1 MKNIRR
7 KTVDF
12 KNLRLSPEEGFVL
25 SRLDAPLSVKDLVS
39 LTGLEEGRIVTI
51 VEELASQGA
60 LEMDRDG
67 APSMAPSMPSTAPR
81 SAVSQA
87 PASTGHMAT
96 VPIATESERALAAE
110 EAAAD
115 AANAED
121 PPKEPE
127 EGDETPEEAEQR
139 AVGER
144 EYRKMYQ
151 EQFASLDR
159 EERIKL
165 AETVSNPELFALCY
179 DAEPQVIHAVA
190 KNTKCG
196 LEHARMIAL
205 HHRTHLGLDAIGR
218 RSEYLADAQV
228 QKRLLK
234 NPQIPDAMLRRIVN
248 PKLIMD
254 VYKIAID
261 RENPEMARMK
271 VRELLIKKFS
281 LASSDERAALVI
293 KTDARCLVLL
303 VNCALDA
310 RATQI
315 LCGRQSY
322 TILFIQNVARWP
334 ASPPALLTHL
344 LKQGVVRNNMG
355 LRKMILK
362 HPNVPMETKRNF
374 SA

>member
-7 KTVDF
+7 KPVDF
-12 KNLRLSPEEGFVL
+12 KTLKLSPEEGFVL
-25 SRLDAPLSVKDLVS
+25 SRIDAPLSVRDLVS
-39 LTGLEEGRIVTI
+39 LTGIDEARMVDIVQG
-51 VEELASQGA
+51 LASQGA
-60 LEMDRDG
+60 LEMDQDG
-67 APSMAPSMPSTAPR
+67 GSPSLQPSAPFSIPPTN
-81 SAVSQA
+81 SA
-87 PASTGHMAT
+87 
-96 VPIATESERALAAE
+96 VPIATESERALAEA
-110 EAAAD
+110 EAAAE
-115 AANAED
+115 AADKEV
-121 PPKEPE
+121 PPTELE
-127 EGDETPEEAEQR
+127 EGDETPEEAEKR
-139 AVGER
+139 EIGER
-144 EYRKMYQ
+144 EYRKIYQ
-151 EQFASLDR
+151 EQFAPL
-159 EERIKL
+159 ERDARIHA
-165 AETVSNPELFALCY
+165 AETVGDPELFALCY
-179 DAEPQVIHAVA
+179 DPEPQVIHALA
-190 KNTKCG
+190 KNQKCG
-196 LEHARMIAL
+196 LAHARMIAL

-228 QKRLLK
+228 QKRLIK

-293 KTDARCLVLL
+293 KTDARCLPLL

-334 ASPPALLTHL
+334 AAPPALLTHL
-344 LKQGVVRNNMG
+344 LKQNVVRNNMG

-362 HPNVPMETKRNF
+362 HPNVPVETKRNF
-374 SA
+374 S

>member
-1 MKNIRR
+1 
-7 KTVDF
+7 
-12 KNLRLSPEEGFVL
+12 
-25 SRLDAPLSVKDLVS
+25 
-39 LTGLEEGRIVTI
+39 
-51 VEELASQGA
+51 
-60 LEMDRDG
+60 
-67 APSMAPSMPSTAPR
+67 
-81 SAVSQA
+81 
-87 PASTGHMAT
+87 
-96 VPIATESERALAAE
+96 
-110 EAAAD
+110 
-115 AANAED
+115 
-121 PPKEPE
+121 
-127 EGDETPEEAEQR
+127 
-139 AVGER
+139 
-144 EYRKMYQ
+144 MYQ
-151 EQFASLDR
+151 EHFAAL
-159 EERIKL
+159 ERDARIHA
-165 AETVSNPELFALCY
+165 AETASNPELFALCY
-179 DAEPQVIHAVA
+179 DPEPQVIHALT

-196 LEHARMIAL
+196 LEHARMIAV

-281 LASSDERAALVI
+281 LAGSDERASLVI

-303 VNCALDA
+303 INCALDA

-344 LKQGVVRNNMG
+344 LKQNIVRNNMG

-362 HPNVPMETKRNF
+362 HPNVPVETKRNF
-374 SA
+374 S

>member
-1 MKNIRR
+1 VKNIRR
-7 KTVDF
+7 KPVDF
-12 KNLRLSPEEGFVL
+12 KTLRLSPEEGFVL
-25 SRLDAPLSVKDLVS
+25 SRLDAPLSVRELVS
-39 LTGLEEGRIVTI
+39 LTGLDEARVVTI
-51 VEELASQGA
+51 VEGLASQGA
-60 LEMDRDG
+60 LDMDRDG
-67 APSMAPSMPSTAPR
+67 GPSTSPATAVTQPPVPFSIPPAE
-81 SAVSQA
+81 SASKPPV
-87 PASTGHMAT
+87 
-96 VPIATESERALAAE
+96 ATESERELAEA

-115 AANAED
+115 AANAE
-121 PPKEPE
+121 PPPHEPG
-127 EGDETPEEAEQR
+127 EGDETAEDAQKR
-139 AVGER
+139 EVGER
-144 EYRKMYQ
+144 EYRRIYQ

-159 EERIKL
+159 EARIHA
-165 AETVSNPELFALCY
+165 AETVGNPELFALCY
-179 DAEPQVIHAVA
+179 DPEPQVIHALV

-218 RSEYLADAQV
+218 RSDYLSDAQV
-228 QKRLLK
+228 QKRLMK
-234 NPQIPDAMLRRIVN
+234 NPQIPDAMLRRIVS

-293 KTDARCLVLL
+293 KTDARCLTLL

-344 LKQGVVRNNMG
+344 LKLGVVRNNMG

-362 HPNVPMETKRNF
+362 HPNVPVETKRNL
-374 SA
+374 S

>member
-7 KTVDF
+7 KAVDF
-12 KNLRLSPEEGFVL
+12 KTLRLSPEEGFVL
-25 SRLDAPLSVKDLVS
+25 SRLDAPLSVRELVS
-39 LTGLEEGRIVTI
+39 LTGLEEARVVTI
-51 VEELASQGA
+51 VEQLASQGA

-67 APSMAPSMPSTAPR
+67 AGPSVQPSAPFSIPPD
-81 SAVSQA
+81 
-87 PASTGHMAT
+87 
-96 VPIATESERALAAE
+96 TESERALAEA

-115 AANAED
+115 AANAEAA
-121 PPKEPE
+121 PTEPE
-127 EGDETPEEAEQR
+127 EGDETAEDAEKR
-139 AVGER
+139 ETGER
-144 EYRKMYQ
+144 EYRRIYQ
-151 EQFASLDR
+151 EQFAPLER
-159 EERIKL
+159 EARIAA
-165 AETVSNPELFALCY
+165 AETVSNPELFALCF
-179 DAEPQVIHAVA
+179 DPEPQVIHALT

-196 LEHARMIAL
+196 LDHARMIAQ

-218 RSEYLADAQV
+218 RSEYLSDAQV

-281 LASSDERAALVI
+281 LASADERAALVI
-293 KTDARCLVLL
+293 KTDARCLPLL
-303 VNCALDA
+303 INCALDA

-344 LKQGVVRNNMG
+344 LKQNIVRNNMG

-362 HPNVPMETKRNF
+362 HPNVPVETKRNF
-374 SA
+374 S